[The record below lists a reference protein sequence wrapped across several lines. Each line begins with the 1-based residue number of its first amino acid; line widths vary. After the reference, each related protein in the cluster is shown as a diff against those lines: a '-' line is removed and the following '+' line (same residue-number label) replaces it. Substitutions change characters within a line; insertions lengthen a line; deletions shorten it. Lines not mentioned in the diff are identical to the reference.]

1 MASSEDTFPVV
12 DADRELN
19 HDWNKNFEVDPVS
32 SEMATSLEI
41 KEKAEAA
48 EKQKKMGKKD
58 ALQTLKSTII
68 VSGII
73 VAVCGAIFAI
83 TKKLKEK

>member
-41 KEKAEAA
+41 KIWNKNFQNSEWDHFHRE
-48 EKQKKMGKKD
+48 
-58 ALQTLKSTII
+58 
-68 VSGII
+68 
-73 VAVCGAIFAI
+73 
-83 TKKLKEK
+83 